1 MEIEELKKKIAVMN
15 ARLPKK
21 KYTLSEWRDE
31 LCLDIKDI
39 CAIIGISPEYLRQV
53 RRGIN
58 PVSKK
63 ISDGIYKLTEGK
75 VATKSEIMG

>member
-1 MEIEELKKKIAVMN
+1 MDLEETRHKITLLN
-15 ARLPKK
+15 ARLTRK
-21 KYTLSEWRDE
+21 KYTLSEWREE

-39 CAIIGISPEYLRQV
+39 CQLIGVSTEYFRQV

-75 VATKSEIMG
+75 VATKSEILG